1 MVRPWRSLHRVP
13 GCSDIKLMASAE
25 PSDTPAPLHAIKGD
39 TVSILTRM
47 AILIHPYLLRLG
59 LPTGSLLRTIL
70 IRASFILIYW
80 REVSKFQT
88 LHISTY
94 PSYLAY
100 LPVSRRGAAGSR
112 LVARETVESTVRSL
126 RSERVAWYGRCRGL
140 RFGTVL
146 TLALDGSGVGAA
158 RRPSDSVLLYTPL
171 GSPSIAAPS
180 NLKGYM
186 FSRGEPVDTDDID
199 EAITRNLWKNHRLLA
214 PNLRILSHWFS
225 LIITLVLV
233 RTFCLKAT
241 LRTLCWRNNIVCV
254 HVSCS
259 TMQSTSPLSS
269 ASASSFRPQSIP
281 CTSPL
286 IFSVHCQSQST
297 LYALP
302 HSHLSCK
309 VDFLFLCD
317 IVINFRT
324 VYYNEDL

>member
-1 MVRPWRSLHRVP
+1 MRAR
-13 GCSDIKLMASAE
+13 ASSGA
-25 PSDTPAPLHAIKGD
+25 SGSAPAPSGARRAPSGARRAAGAHYSA
-39 TVSILTRM
+39 R
-47 AILIHPYLLRLG
+47 
-59 LPTGSLLRTIL
+59 RTCPCTCCFSERIN
-70 IRASFILIYW
+70 
-80 REVSKFQT
+80 
-88 LHISTY
+88 HISTY

-302 HSHLSCK
+302 HSHSVVLQSR
-309 VDFLFLCD
+309 FSLPLRHRHQLPNG
-317 IVINFRT
+317 ILQRG
-324 VYYNEDL
+324 L